1 MTDCL
6 YIYLSIYLLR
16 TETGGDEGLM
26 GGGREKEEVE
36 GVSKVYTMEEAGM
49 GFRARVGKGIV
60 LLPD

>member
-1 MTDCL
+1 M
-6 YIYLSIYLLR
+6 
-16 TETGGDEGLM
+16 
-26 GGGREKEEVE
+26 E